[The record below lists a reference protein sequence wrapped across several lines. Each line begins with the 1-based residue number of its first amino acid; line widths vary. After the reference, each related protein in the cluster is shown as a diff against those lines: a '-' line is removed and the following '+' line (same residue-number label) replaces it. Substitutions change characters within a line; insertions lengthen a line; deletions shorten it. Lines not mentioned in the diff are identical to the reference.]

1 MMNCSTVLDQTTWGV
16 HLNFEGHF
24 TSPPS
29 FPAWLNPLQ
38 RQDWQR
44 RGIVVWNSDLRIVTH
59 LYTEYALELLE
70 CIQDNNAWESNGFV
84 IGSPAFQL
92 SSNGSETL
100 DNETI
105 EGIVKLENQIELVS
119 DQTQTLLDFLT
130 THKILLEHISICDQ
144 EDAEDALR
152 TVFRLIAAYGRKI
165 RKRKKESHRVENPQ
179 PKVIPISIPCGR
191 YYTIHQAALIC
202 NATSKQIRAWIRKRK
217 IDALD
222 LPGLGIIIEAEELH
236 PFLYK

>member
-1 MMNCSTVLDQTTWGV
+1 MMNYSTVLDQTTWGV

-24 TSPPS
+24 ASPPG

-44 RGIVVWNSDLRIVTH
+44 RGIVVWDAELRVVTH
-59 LYTEYALELLE
+59 LYAAYALEILE
-70 CIQDNNAWESNGFV
+70 RIQDNNAWESNGFV
-84 IGSPAFQL
+84 IGSPTFQL

-105 EGIVKLENQIELVS
+105 EGIVKLKNQIELAS
-119 DQTQTLLDFLT
+119 DRAQTLLDFLT
-130 THKILLEHISICDQ
+130 THKILLEHISICDR
-144 EDAEDALR
+144 EDAETALG

-165 RKRKKESHRVENPQ
+165 RKGKKESYRVENPQ
-179 PKVIPISIPCGR
+179 PKAIPISIPCGK
-191 YYTIHQAALIC
+191 YYTVHQAALLC
-202 NATSKQIRAWIRKRK
+202 NATSKQIRAWIRNRK

-222 LPGLGIIIEAEELH
+222 LPGLGILIEAEELH
-236 PFLYK
+236 QFLYK